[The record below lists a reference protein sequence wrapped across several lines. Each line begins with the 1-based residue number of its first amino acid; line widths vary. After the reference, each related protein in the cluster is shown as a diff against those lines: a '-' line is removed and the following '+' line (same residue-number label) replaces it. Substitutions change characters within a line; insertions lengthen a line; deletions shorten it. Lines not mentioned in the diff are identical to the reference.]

1 MIARVA
7 STTRQ
12 SPGSVPPTGHL
23 AGSRQKTSMERTH
36 RDGLATGLLRSS
48 VLLSSES
55 MCETLRPPPP
65 VLEEAEDDGA
75 P

>member
-1 MIARVA
+1 
-7 STTRQ
+7 
-12 SPGSVPPTGHL
+12 
-23 AGSRQKTSMERTH
+23 MERTH

-65 VLEEAEDDGA
+65 ALEEEAEDDGA